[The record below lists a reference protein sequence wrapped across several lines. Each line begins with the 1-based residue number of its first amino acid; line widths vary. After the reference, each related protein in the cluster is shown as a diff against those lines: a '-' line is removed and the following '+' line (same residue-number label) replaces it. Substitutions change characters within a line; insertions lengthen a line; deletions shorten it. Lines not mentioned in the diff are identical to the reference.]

1 MRRRSSMTA
10 PIRSLAL
17 AAAGVVTLCASTA
30 MAAQPPA
37 PAPAQTTTT
46 TRTEVSTPAGQPVV
60 VVNNT
65 ANPTPAPA
73 PAPAPVPVVA
83 TAPAPVA
90 TAPAPA
96 PVPSGGHIAVDLYPQ
111 PMAGPTPEERRRLQ
125 LMSEQSRARS
135 LRIAG
140 WATLGGTYGF
150 SALIG
155 TVAIDTTSPGDRMRN
170 YGLAMTVPVAGPFIA
185 AFQTRSATGAL
196 LTTSL
201 GVAQAVGLGMAIIG
215 GHRYRRF
222 KRDLSIAAAPTRG
235 GAQVGVTMRF

>member
-37 PAPAQTTTT
+37 PAPASTTTTT

-65 ANPTPAPA
+65 ASPAPASAPA
-73 PAPAPVPVVA
+73 PAPAPVIATAPVAV
-83 TAPAPVA
+83 APAPV
-90 TAPAPA
+90 

-125 LMSEQSRARS
+125 LVAEQSRARS

-155 TVAIDTTSPGDRMRN
+155 TVAIDTTSPGDRMRG

-222 KRDLSIAAAPTRG
+222 K
-235 GAQVGVTMRF
+235 